1 MSISASPYGLR
12 PYSHNAAAQVAPE
25 AIDGGIPSGYA
36 SAIYFNSP
44 VTLATTG
51 TLAIATT
58 TSLLCGSFQGCRYKP
73 DSTSLT
79 VESQYWPASATYVA
93 GSMTAWVVG
102 YTDNSVRY
110 RIQSSGSLAAT
121 AVGDQAALVNPSS
134 GQNQFSVAAINSS
147 LAGNGSTGQL
157 RILNLYPSVSNSW
170 GDSFTDVAVQIA
182 GHVFYSQATAI

>member
-1 MSISASPYGLR
+1 MSAVAAPYGLR
-12 PYSHNAAAQVAPE
+12 PITQGAGAQVAPE

-36 SAIYFNSP
+36 STIYFNSP

-51 TLAIATT
+51 TLAVATT

-79 VESQYWPASATYVA
+79 VVSQFWPASTTYVT

-102 YTDNSVRY
+102 YTDQNVRY
-110 RIQSSGSLAAT
+110 RIQANGTVAAT
-121 AVGDQAALVNPSS
+121 AVGDQGALVNPSS
-134 GQNQFSVAAINSS
+134 GQNQFSVAAINST
-147 LAGNGSTGQL
+147 LVGAGSTGQL

-170 GDSFTDVAVQIA
+170 GDSATDLVVQIA
-182 GHVFYSQATAI
+182 GHQFFSQATAI

>member
-1 MSISASPYGLR
+1 MSTSQQPYGLR
-12 PYSHNAAAQVAPE
+12 PFAQNAAAQAAPE
-25 AIDGGIPSGYA
+25 AIDGAIPSGYA

-51 TLAIATT
+51 TLAVATT

-102 YTDNSVRY
+102 YTDNNVRY
-110 RIQSSGSLAAT
+110 RMQANGTLAST
-121 AVGDQAALVNPSS
+121 AIGDQAALVNPSS
-134 GQNQFSVAAINSS
+134 GTNQFSLASLNSS
-147 LAGNGSTGQL
+147 LVGAGSTGQL
-157 RILNLYPSVSNSW
+157 RILNLYPSVNNSW
-170 GDSFTDVAVQIA
+170 GDSYTDVVVQIA
-182 GHVFYSQATAI
+182 GHVFYPQATAI